1 MINRTLVITVHG
13 DRSQTRD
20 FVFVE
25 DVVRATIAA
34 MEPEQVGEAYNNAT
48 GTSISIRD
56 LAEFIQKQR
65 GHLRI
70 HSWEKA
76 RHLLHPSGTPFE
88 LTPSHC
94 RTGSGCRQREV
105 ATQLEEARAAHR
117 L

>member
-1 MINRTLVITVHG
+1 MYGVETVALRYVNVYGPGQTGGDYAGVIAALIKQARTVDDITVHG

-70 HSWEKA
+70 HS
-76 RHLLHPSGTPFE
+76 
-88 LTPSHC
+88 
-94 RTGSGCRQREV
+94 
-105 ATQLEEARAAHR
+105 
-117 L
+117 